1 MSTNIAIFYYS
12 STGNVFQLARAVE
25 AGAQQ
30 AGATVRLRR
39 VAELA
44 PQSVIDGVAAWRDH
58 LARTADV
65 PEATLDDLE
74 WADGY
79 VFGTPTRY
87 GNVAA
92 QLRQFIDTTSDPWSR
107 GVLAD
112 KPVSGF
118 TCSGS
123 PHGGQE
129 TTLLS
134 MYTVFMH
141 WGALIVPPGYTHE
154 VIDAAGGNP
163 YGVSCL
169 DDGSGPTPQ
178 ALEAASYQG
187 QRVTEFATVL
197 AGARSSTVATAPM
210 IG

>member
-1 MSTNIAIFYYS
+1 MTTNIAIFYYS
-12 STGNVFQLARAVE
+12 STGNVYQLARAVE
-25 AGAQQ
+25 AGAHQ
-30 AGATVRLRR
+30 AGAQVRLRR
-39 VAELA
+39 AAELA
-44 PQSVIDGVAAWRDH
+44 PQSVIDGVPAWREH
-58 LARTADV
+58 ASQTADV
-65 PEATLDDLE
+65 PVATLEDLE

-92 QLRQFIDTTSDPWSR
+92 QLRQFIDTTSEPWSR
-107 GVLAD
+107 GVMAD
-112 KPVSGF
+112 KPISGF

-141 WGALIVPPGYTHE
+141 WGSLIVPQGYTDE
-154 VIDAAGGNP
+154 VVDSAGGNP

-169 DDGSGPTPQ
+169 DDGNGPTPEAIQ
-178 ALEAASYQG
+178 AARYQG
-187 QRVTEFATVL
+187 QRVTGFATLL
-197 AGARSSTVATAPM
+197 ANNRQTTLISGPAR
-210 IG
+210 